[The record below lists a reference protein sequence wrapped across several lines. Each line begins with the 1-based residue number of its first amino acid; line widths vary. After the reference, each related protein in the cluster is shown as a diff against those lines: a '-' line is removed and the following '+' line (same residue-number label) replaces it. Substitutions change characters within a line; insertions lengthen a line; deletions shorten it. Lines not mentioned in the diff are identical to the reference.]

1 MKRSARGVL
10 LLCAV
15 LMANIVCTQYMIFN
29 FFYERYMTSIIFM
42 LANLFLFPIAIWVYK
57 KEKNPTNRGENV

>member
-15 LMANIVCTQYMIFN
+15 LMANIVCTHYMIFN
-29 FFYERYMTSIIFM
+29 FFYERYMTSIVFM
-42 LANLFLFPIAIWVYK
+42 LANLFLFPVAIWVYK